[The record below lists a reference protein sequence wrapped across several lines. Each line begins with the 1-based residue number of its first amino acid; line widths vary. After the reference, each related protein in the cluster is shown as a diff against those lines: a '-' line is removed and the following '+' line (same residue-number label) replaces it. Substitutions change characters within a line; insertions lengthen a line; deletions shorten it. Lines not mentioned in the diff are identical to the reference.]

1 MLIYWRVAILETAT
15 LRKLRYS
22 PQSSAATDAWNLA
35 TDGSESGKSTL
46 ETHENSSGAQLF
58 IDVLHIL
65 QMMVMSYESSYE

>member
-1 MLIYWRVAILETAT
+1 MT

-35 TDGSESGKSTL
+35 TEMAVSLGKSTS

-65 QMMVMSYESSYE
+65 QMMIMSYESSYE